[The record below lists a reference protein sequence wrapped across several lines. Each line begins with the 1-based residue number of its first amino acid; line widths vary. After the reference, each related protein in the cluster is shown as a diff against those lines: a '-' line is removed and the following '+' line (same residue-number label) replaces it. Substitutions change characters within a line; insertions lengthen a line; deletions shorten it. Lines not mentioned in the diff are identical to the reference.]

1 MNAAGNGVPGWL
13 TEVMTKVSSAPASW
27 FSSYVP
33 PPGGGRRQSA
43 VLILFGSGPDG
54 STDVVLTQRAS
65 TMRNHPGQVS
75 FPGGGAE
82 SGDVDARQTALREAN
97 EEIGLDPESV
107 QILGELPA
115 LHIPISGYDVT
126 PIVGWWDRPHVV
138 TARQP
143 EEVER
148 VARVRVDQL
157 LEPTMRFSVGHP
169 SGYVGAAFDADGML
183 VWGFTA
189 GLLDR
194 LFELAEIAQGW
205 NRKDVRPMPE

>member
-1 MNAAGNGVPGWL
+1 MSAAENGVPGWL

-82 SGDVDARQTALREAN
+82 SGDVNARQTALREAN

-107 QILGELPA
+107 QILGSCQPCTSRSAGMTSRRLSDGGTGHTWSRRDSPKR
-115 LHIPISGYDVT
+115 LSG
-126 PIVGWWDRPHVV
+126 WREC
-138 TARQP
+138 A
-143 EEVER
+143 
-148 VARVRVDQL
+148 
-157 LEPTMRFSVGHP
+157 
-169 SGYVGAAFDADGML
+169 
-183 VWGFTA
+183 
-189 GLLDR
+189 
-194 LFELAEIAQGW
+194 
-205 NRKDVRPMPE
+205 